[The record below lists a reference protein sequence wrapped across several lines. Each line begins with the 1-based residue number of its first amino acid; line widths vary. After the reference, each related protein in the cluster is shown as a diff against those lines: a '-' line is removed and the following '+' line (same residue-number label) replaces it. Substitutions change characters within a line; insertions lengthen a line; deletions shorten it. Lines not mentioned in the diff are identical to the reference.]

1 MASWNPKEKE
11 EIEYRIKIIKE
22 FLKLWE
28 RYDEL
33 FRQAYLDK
41 KATPEEEEEFFK
53 IKAQLARRHQYLL
66 EYLEEEYDRA
76 EPITPYLSDTV
87 TLHGML
93 NIHFDFYKKLRL
105 QWHATFLRLNEALGY
120 LMTHLE
126 LEKPLGDSKA
136 KKEKKK

>member
-1 MASWNPKEKE
+1 MASWNQKEKE
-11 EIEYRIKIIKE
+11 EIEYRIKIIKD

-28 RYDEL
+28 RYDQL

-41 KATPEEEEEFFK
+41 KAEQEEEEDFFK

-66 EYLEEEYDRA
+66 EFLEKEYDRA

-87 TLHGML
+87 TLHGMI

-105 QWHATFLRLNEALGY
+105 QWHSTFLRLNETLGY

-126 LEKPLGDSKA
+126 LEMPLES
-136 KKEKKK
+136 